1 MTDMTTEQAVDIMAA
16 DLLRALLENHGG
28 DSWGDYPDIGEGD
41 WESVLE
47 HAKAIVDAHRSVDT
61 AGAYE
66 HLAARAAAW
75 EASERGDDG
84 TR

>member
-1 MTDMTTEQAVDIMAA
+1 VTDMTTEQAVDIMAA
-16 DLLRALLENHGG
+16 DLLRALLDNHGG
-28 DSWGDYPDIGEGD
+28 GVWEDYPDIGEND
-41 WESVLE
+41 WASVLE
-47 HAKAIVDAHRSVDT
+47 RAKAIVGGHGSVDT
-61 AGAYE
+61 VAAYE